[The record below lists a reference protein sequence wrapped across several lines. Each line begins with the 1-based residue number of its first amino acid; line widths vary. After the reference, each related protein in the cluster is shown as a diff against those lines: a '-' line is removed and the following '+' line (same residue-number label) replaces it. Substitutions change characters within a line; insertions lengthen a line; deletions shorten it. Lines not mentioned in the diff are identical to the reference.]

1 MIISDVPPSHT
12 PRGNALAVGRA
23 GGREDECQEGGQGR
37 VVIIHLTSKDNVY
50 EDIQM
55 TPFEVEEKEIA
66 VAAVSDHRAHTERE
80 SGRTEDGQ
88 KVRWARVNGLS

>member
-1 MIISDVPPSHT
+1 MNSLLSAD
-12 PRGNALAVGRA
+12 L
-23 GGREDECQEGGQGR
+23 
-37 VVIIHLTSKDNVY
+37 
-50 EDIQM
+50 
-55 TPFEVEEKEIA
+55 TPFEGEEKEIA